1 MNGNYRV
8 TNFSGMCGRIYP
20 PSEWSRTG
28 RAAFWHGERPVLGN
42 VPSPW
47 KTRDR
52 GVPKAMP
59 VLGVVWEMTSKVPS
73 RYRESPDVSA
83 LAQAIK

>member
-1 MNGNYRV
+1 MEIIGSQISAECAEGFTHHQNGLE
-8 TNFSGMCGRIYP
+8 P
-20 PSEWSRTG
+20 
-28 RAAFWHGERPVLGN
+28 GELPCERLVPGN

-59 VLGVVWEMTSKVPS
+59 VLGVVWEMTSEVPS

-83 LAQAIK
+83 LAQVIK